1 MALSGR
7 QKNHIC
13 LHKKLYNPNIGPS
26 FKNTLLGEYI
36 FNFQFPRRFSY
47 SICPLVPGRLLILP
61 LPLYIPRAGLNRFV
75 ETEIQMYSGS
85 KIEKIGTIATC
96 KAPDAFDESKLTK

>member
-1 MALSGR
+1 MALSGG

-47 SICPLVPGRLLILP
+47 SICPLVPVRLLILP
-61 LPLYIPRAGLNRFV
+61 LPLYKPGAGVNRFV
-75 ETEIQMYSGS
+75 ETEIQSIVVQKSQILGQLQLARLLML
-85 KIEKIGTIATC
+85 
-96 KAPDAFDESKLTK
+96 LTSRN